1 MRRRAVI
8 AGTLAAL
15 LTPALSG
22 CAAFRFHHERNESLP
37 GQNSQCQQLSQSAQ
51 AAIDRRDYEAARG
64 ELQALVTQSPRSAEA
79 YQRLGR
85 VLQLEGRRAEAE
97 AAYRHALALDPDYV
111 AALTGLGE
119 IEAETGRAVDAL
131 ERFDAAIEIDPRD
144 AEAHF
149 AQGKVL
155 DSLGRTD
162 EALAAYFR
170 ALAVD
175 PNAAAVLLRV
185 AIIQLAHHQP
195 DQALVRL
202 DHVLELVPDDPEAHH
217 QRGRAHVALNHPAL
231 ALADLQ
237 IAAKHLP
244 GRADVLYHLALAYQA
259 DHKPKPALDAAE
271 RALRIAPDYA
281 DARTLSAQLRR

>member
-1 MRRRAVI
+1 MRRRSLI
-8 AGTLAAL
+8 AGVVAAL
-15 LTPALSG
+15 LLPALSG
-22 CAAFRFHHERNESLP
+22 CALLRFHGERHEPAPEHSAH
-37 GQNSQCQQLSQSAQ
+37 CQQLSQSAQ
-51 AAIDRRDYEAARG
+51 AAIDRRDYATAQG
-64 ELQALVTQSPRSAEA
+64 ELQALVLQTPRSAEA
-79 YQRLGR
+79 HQRLGR
-85 VLQLEGRRAEAE
+85 VLQLEGRLSEAE
-97 AAYRHALALDPDYV
+97 VAYRRALVLDPDYV

-119 IEAETGRAVDAL
+119 IEAETGRAVSAL

-144 AEAHF
+144 AEAHY

-155 DSLGRTD
+155 ESLGRTD

-185 AIIQLAHHQP
+185 AMIQLAHRQP
-195 DQALVRL
+195 EQALVRL

-217 QRGRAHVALNHPAL
+217 QRGRAHLALKHTAL

-237 IAAKHLP
+237 IAGQRLP

-259 DHKPKPALDAAE
+259 DHKPKPALEAAE

-281 DARTLSAQLRR
+281 DARTLSQQLRR